1 MPPRPLID
9 TCPIGCASSLTPT
22 HLVLPEGPLRRCSA
36 CGQLVSQADA
46 ARYESS
52 MLEFDDP
59 RGTAPDPR
67 AAARR
72 EQLAHRRVRAVAAE
86 LGVPTEGLALLDVGC
101 SSGAFLASA
110 RKLGCR
116 VQGVEPAARAA
127 ASARAQGIDV
137 FNGTLE
143 AARFPDARFDAAT
156 LFEVI
161 EHLVAPVDLL
171 REICRVLRP
180 GGVLLVGT
188 GNADSWT
195 VRQLGGHW
203 DYFSIDRHGGHIS
216 FFNPGS
222 MRLAAQRA
230 GFETIRIETRNVNL
244 QEGYRRRSLRHR
256 AAKLL
261 GQALNLPARSAQ
273 RGHDMLAF
281 LRKPAAR

>member
-1 MPPRPLID
+1 MPTQPLLAA
-9 TCPIGCASSLTPT
+9 CPLGCSSHLTAT
-22 HLVLPEGPLRRCSA
+22 QIVLPEGALRRCSA
-36 CGQLVSQADA
+36 CGQLVSQAGAD
-46 ARYESS
+46 RYASS

-67 AAARR
+67 ASARR
-72 EQLAHRRVRAVAAE
+72 EQLAHRRVHALAAE
-86 LGVPTEGLALLDVGC
+86 LDMPTKTLKLLDVGC
-101 SSGAFLASA
+101 SSGAFLESA
-110 RKLGCR
+110 RKLGCA
-116 VQGVEPAARAA
+116 VHGVEPATRAA
-127 ASARAQGIDV
+127 ESARSQGLDV

-143 AARFPDARFDAAT
+143 AARFPDTSFDAAT

-161 EHLVAPVDLL
+161 EHLVAPIDLL
-171 REICRVLRP
+171 REIHRVLRP

-195 VRQLGGHW
+195 VRTLGARW

-244 QEGYRRRSLRHR
+244 QEPYRRHSLRYR
-256 AAKLL
+256 ASKLL
-261 GQALNLPARSAQ
+261 GQALNVPARSAH
-273 RGHDMLAF
+273 RGHDMLAL
-281 LRKPAAR
+281 LRRPAAH

>member
-1 MPPRPLID
+1 MPKQPLIAA
-9 TCPIGCASSLTPT
+9 CPLGCASNLNATKII
-22 HLVLPEGPLRRCSA
+22 LPEGALCRCSV
-36 CGQLVSQADA
+36 CGQMVSQADA
-46 ARYESS
+46 DRYASS

-72 EQLAHRRVRAVAAE
+72 EQLAHRRVRALAAE
-86 LGVPTEGLALLDVGC
+86 LGMATEGLRLLDIGC

-116 VQGVEPAARAA
+116 VQGVEPATRAA
-127 ASARAQGIDV
+127 ESARAQGLEV

-143 AARFPDARFDAAT
+143 AARFPAASFDAAT

-161 EHLVAPVDLL
+161 EHLVAPIDLL
-171 REICRVLRP
+171 QEICRVLRP

-195 VRQLGGHW
+195 VRKLGAHW

-222 MRLAAQRA
+222 MRLAAERA
-230 GFETIRIETRNVNL
+230 GFATIRIETRNVNL
-244 QEGYRRRSLRHR
+244 QERFRRRSLRYR
-256 AAKLL
+256 ASKLL
-261 GQALNLPARSAQ
+261 GQALNVPAQRAH

-281 LRKPAAR
+281 LRKPVA

>member
-1 MPPRPLID
+1 MSTPPLIAA
-9 TCPIGCASSLTPT
+9 CPLGCASNLTAT
-22 HLVLPEGPLRRCSA
+22 KIVLPEGALRRCST

-46 ARYESS
+46 DRYASS

-59 RGTAPDPR
+59 LGTAPDPR
-67 AAARR
+67 AAVRR
-72 EQLAHRRVRAVAAE
+72 EELAHRRVRALAAE
-86 LGVPTEGLALLDVGC
+86 LGMPLEGLRLLDVGC

-116 VQGVEPAARAA
+116 VQGVEPATRAA
-127 ASARAQGIDV
+127 ESARAQGLEV
-137 FNGTLE
+137 FNGTLD
-143 AARFPDARFDAAT
+143 AARFPSSSFDAAT

-161 EHLVAPVDLL
+161 EHLVAPIDLL
-171 REICRVLRP
+171 QEIGRVLRP

-188 GNADSWT
+188 GNAASWT
-195 VRQLGGHW
+195 VRSLGAHW

-230 GFETIRIETRNVNL
+230 GFTTIRIETRNVNL
-244 QEGYRRRSLRHR
+244 QERHRRRSLRYR
-256 AAKLL
+256 ASKLL
-261 GQALNLPARSAQ
+261 GQALNVPARSAH

-281 LRKPAAR
+281 LRKPGT